1 VGGVRVIRILH
12 GVPSLHPGQGG
23 PSRTVV
29 ALTDALAGC
38 SGVSVSLVSQGAS
51 DEPVVPS
58 SEPCVDRRVATSRS
72 RLALALGLPL
82 RHELG
87 SIGATA
93 WPSLIHSHGVWH
105 PANYWMARAART
117 WGVPLIIHPRGM
129 LEPWA
134 LSQKALK
141 KRMALVLFQ
150 RRDLAGARAFVA
162 TADMEYAQLRHLGLR
177 QPVAVIPNGVD
188 LAVAP
193 GTEAMALADA
203 RGPGGQRG
211 QRQVPEISP
220 SNRERV
226 ALFLSRVHP
235 KKGLL
240 ELVRAWA
247 QVAPVGWRLRIAGPD
262 EGGHWREVAR
272 LVSQLGLEAVID
284 YVGPVEAERRAAL
297 YREADL
303 FVLPT
308 FSENFGVVVAEA
320 LAAGVPVITTRGAP
334 WADLVTYGCGWWI
347 ETGVPPLVLAL
358 REALALGDD
367 ERRAMGERGRAYV
380 QRYDWSVIAVET
392 LALYRWVLGQGERP
406 ACVHLD

>member
-1 VGGVRVIRILH
+1 MNPILH
-12 GVPSLHPGQGG
+12 CVPSLHPGHGG
-23 PSRTVV
+23 TTHMVV
-29 ALTDALAGC
+29 ALTDALALRAE
-38 SGVSVSLVSQGAS
+38 VPVTLLSQGAGDAPTAAS
-51 DEPVVPS
+51 WVPGV
-58 SEPCVDRRVATSRS
+58 EREVATSRS
-72 RLALALGLPL
+72 RLALALGFPL
-82 RHELG
+82 REALRRV
-87 SIGATA
+87 GATA
-93 WPSLIHSHGVWH
+93 RPALLHNHGVWH
-105 PANYWMARAART
+105 PVNHWAALAARA
-117 WGVPLIIHPRGM
+117 WGVPLIIHPHGM

-134 LSQKALK
+134 LRQKALK
-141 KRMALVLFQ
+141 KRLALALFQ

-162 TADMEYAQLRHLGLR
+162 TAEMEYAQLRRLGLR

-188 LAVAP
+188 LAVTP

-211 QRQVPEISP
+211 QRLVPEVP
-220 SNRERV
+220 PRNRERV

-262 EGGHWREVAR
+262 EGGHWGEVAR
-272 LVSQLGLEAVID
+272 LVGQLDLEAVID

-297 YREADL
+297 YREANL

-406 ACVHLD
+406 ACVRMI